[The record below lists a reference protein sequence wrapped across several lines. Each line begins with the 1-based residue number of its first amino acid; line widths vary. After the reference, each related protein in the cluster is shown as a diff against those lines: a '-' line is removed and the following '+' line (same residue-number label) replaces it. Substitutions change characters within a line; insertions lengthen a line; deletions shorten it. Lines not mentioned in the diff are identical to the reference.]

1 MSQSLAFLGLIVIFA
16 VTLALIFGILFGII
30 SIGEFLTKK
39 RAVFVRQISE
49 ENNVYS
55 VYRYGSIFF
64 KKTLYLAEN
73 GTNRFDDK
81 LVYNVDGSVA
91 DTDES
96 KDVRKQNKPPPVVL
110 QSIMKA
116 EDNYHGRRSRY

>member
-1 MSQSLAFLGLIVIFA
+1 MSQSLAFLALIVILA
-16 VTLALIFGILFGII
+16 VSLALIFGILFGII

-73 GTNRFDDK
+73 EKGRFDEK
-81 LVYNVDGSVA
+81 SVYNTDGSVA
-91 DTDES
+91 DDDES
-96 KDVRKQNKPPPVVL
+96 KAIRKQSKPPPSVL

-116 EDNYHGRRSRY
+116 EDNYHGRSSRY